1 MSSAHRRPIQKP
13 RVHHA
18 LVPGS
23 PVAPPA
29 AASFTPHLHSSTSRN
44 SSVSASLHEDQ
55 RISASPVTEMS
66 SLRPASSSNP
76 PALSPHPLLVLV
88 QPEPPA
94 QSGCVHHKM
103 GPEAVP
109 ASLPLPQ
116 PVALSSPYPN
126 LKPQESQDSDML
138 LLSAHQLELAAEAN
152 ALLECTVALTA
163 TAAAVTGSSS

>member
-18 LVPGS
+18 LAPSS

-29 AASFTPHLHSSTSRN
+29 AASFTPHLHSSTRN
-44 SSVSASLHEDQ
+44 SSVSASPHEDQ
-55 RISASPVTEMS
+55 RISGSPVTEMS

-76 PALSPHPLLVLV
+76 PALTPHPLLVLV

-103 GPEAVP
+103 GPEAV
-109 ASLPLPQ
+109 LQPQ
-116 PVALSSPYPN
+116 PVASSSPHPD
-126 LKPQESQDSDML
+126 LKPQDLQDSDML
-138 LLSAHQLELAAEAN
+138 LLSAQQLELAAEAN
-152 ALLECTVALTA
+152 ALLECTVLLSL
-163 TAAAVTGSSS
+163 VQVVNPV